1 MISIEVFQLFPY
13 KKEAVI
19 VKRVISCLVG
29 TILLLSS
36 ISFSSLATNGGI
48 QTCASLCGDCNR
60 GEMVQTS
67 IERSSWYSVGYIPCS
82 YNKPNYNDTIK
93 RRTITT
99 VYECTYCH
107 LGESN
112 THYEEEVVHDHP

>member
-1 MISIEVFQLFPY
+1 M
-13 KKEAVI
+13 
-19 VKRVISCLVG
+19 KRVISCLVG

-82 YNKPNYNDTIK
+82 YNEPNYNDTIK

-107 LGESN
+107 RGESN